1 MNKPIF
7 KTKFG
12 SHVYGTDLPTSDL
25 DFKSIFIPDPKDLI
39 LQRGAKHLQ
48 NNTKKDPSVRNTP
61 DDIDDESFSVSEFIR
76 LLLEGQTVSL
86 DMFFTPEKWW
96 EHWSWEWQLLQSHRK
111 SFLHK
116 GTASFVGYTRQ
127 QAAKY
132 GVKGFRV
139 AALRQ
144 TLDYLDYCLGNDKL
158 GVEHIHILDF
168 VERAQNE
175 HIKIVRIKGPNGI
188 ETDHLEVCN
197 RKIPLHA
204 KVSYAKD
211 VLQRIFDEYGHRAKM
226 AENNEGVDWKA
237 LTHAVRVAREA
248 EELLLTGHIT
258 FPRPEKE
265 LLLKIRKGEMPYK
278 DVAPIIEEGLVRI
291 DEAQKKSVLPAEPDR
306 KLAEDLV
313 FELYGST
320 IERYLESRL

>member
-48 NNTKKDPSVRNTP
+48 NNTKKDPSVRNTS

-139 AALRQ
+139 AALRE
-144 TLDYLDYCLGNDKL
+144 TLEQLKAIGDDAAKLSDYDGYLRTW
-158 GVEHIHILDF
+158 VELQH
-168 VERAQNE
+168 NE
-175 HIKIVRIKGPNGI
+175 HIKIVDN
-188 ETDHLEVCN
+188 
-197 RKIPLHA
+197 
-204 KVSYAKD
+204 
-211 VLQRIFDEYGHRAKM
+211 QRSEWIC
-226 AENNEGVDWKA
+226 
-237 LTHAVRVAREA
+237 
-248 EELLLTGHIT
+248 
-258 FPRPEKE
+258 
-265 LLLKIRKGEMPYK
+265 
-278 DVAPIIEEGLVRI
+278 
-291 DEAQKKSVLPAEPDR
+291 
-306 KLAEDLV
+306 
-313 FELYGST
+313 
-320 IERYLESRL
+320 